1 MGHIKNLTLLCER
14 MSDFCYNV
22 HKVFWKENTGN
33 SIIKVHL
40 QSYFIK
46 IDKKLL

>member
-22 HKVFWKENTGN
+22 HKVFWKETPET
-33 SIIKVHL
+33 
-40 QSYFIK
+40 
-46 IDKKLL
+46 